1 MNTTYN
7 LSSHRMIDPVIDEAT
22 MVRLSQNGD
31 HDMFVCL
38 YDAYLE
44 RVYRYIYC
52 RVGDEHLAEDITSQ
66 VFLKAWEN
74 LGTYQ
79 AGQSPFMAW
88 LYRIA
93 HNAVIDYYRAK
104 KTTFSLEE
112 VNMGKLSPTD

>member
-1 MNTTYN
+1 MMLIWNVF
-7 LSSHRMIDPVIDEAT
+7 IAT
-22 MVRLSQNGD
+22 FN
-31 HDMFVCL
+31 
-38 YDAYLE
+38 
-44 RVYRYIYC
+44 C

-104 KTTFSLEE
+104 KITFSFEE
-112 VNMGKLSPTD
+112 INLGKLSHTDEVEEKLDKQFQSQKLREALQTLTDEQQQVLT